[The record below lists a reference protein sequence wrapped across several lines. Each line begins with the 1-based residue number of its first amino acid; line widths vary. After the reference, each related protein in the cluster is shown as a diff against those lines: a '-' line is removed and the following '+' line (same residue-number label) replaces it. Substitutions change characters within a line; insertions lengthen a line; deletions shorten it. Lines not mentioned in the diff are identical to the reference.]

1 MYTLQ
6 IHTCTIK
13 ENYKEISWKL
23 QYYKTETTHR
33 ENKLVVTSGESEDT
47 GSRLRGTTTVYKI
60 NKHQGYIVQHKETQP
75 LFCYNFKQ
83 STIYK
88 NTQSLWCMHTN
99 LQRN

>member
-13 ENYKEISWKL
+13 ENYKEISCKL
-23 QYYKTETTHR
+23 QHYKKETHR
-33 ENKLVVTSGESEDT
+33 QRKQTSGYHGESEDT
-47 GSRLRGTTTVYKI
+47 GTRLRGTTTVYKI
-60 NKHQGYIVQHKETQP
+60 NRQQGYIVQHREIQP

-88 NTQSLWCMHTN
+88 NTQSL
-99 LQRN
+99 